1 MKITLRLAINALL
14 GTCFLAGC
22 EKDDLPNVKVDKDL
36 IQELDSKVM
45 KVATINSHDYFIDA
59 YLWRDFMPMSP
70 PNGNPLVSINWLI
83 SADSSAIPD
92 NIKLEQQYVIYGD
105 SIWIANYDNVTH
117 QTPEYK
123 IEKVSID
130 GPKWGPFVHVDVI
143 AKISDSNTKLDY
155 YLKLKGAHILRTD

>member
-22 EKDDLPNVKVDKDL
+22 EKVDLPNVKVDKNL
-36 IQELDSKVM
+36 IQELDSKVIN
-45 KVATINSHDYFIDA
+45 VATINSHDYFIDA
-59 YLWRDFMPMSP
+59 YLWRDFMPISP
-70 PNGNPLVSINWLI
+70 PNGKPLVSINWLI

-92 NIKLEQQYVIYGD
+92 NIKLEQQYVISGD

-123 IEKVSID
+123 IEKVSRD

-155 YLKLKGAHILRTD
+155 YLKLKGVYILRTD